1 MKKIALI
8 TGASSGLGEA
18 IAKVFKEKGFK
29 VIGVCR
35 SEPKIEVDR
44 WLKADIAHDGIYK
57 ELMSKVTEEFGRL
70 DVLVNAAGKGNYA
83 TWEEFD
89 DTRIRDLFELNFFAL
104 VNITCVFLPLL
115 KESKGTIVNIAS
127 IAGRKYIP
135 CMGPYCATKHSVAA
149 FSGSLRAEV
158 KGSGVKVLNVSPGH
172 IMTGFSKN
180 SLGPRKLPYIPAF
193 GSNPSCLARRVYKA
207 YKYNWRSFTYPRI
220 YNVLILAAH
229 IFPRFYDWCSRK
241 LWKLDR
247 EDRDYITPESSQ
259 ATAEATVE
267 TENDQT
273 PRL

>member
-1 MKKIALI
+1 MEKVALI

-18 IAKVFKEKGFK
+18 IAKVFKEKGFS

-35 SEPKIEVDR
+35 SKPKIEVDR

-57 ELMSKVTEEFGRL
+57 ELMSKVKEEFGRL

-89 DTRIRDLFELNFFAL
+89 DAGIRDLFELNFFAL
-104 VNITCVFLPLL
+104 VNITCAFLPLL
-115 KESKGTIVNIAS
+115 KESTGPIVNIAS

-158 KGSGVKVLNVSPGH
+158 KGTGVKVINVSPGH
-172 IMTGFSKN
+172 IKTGFSEH
-180 SLGPRKLPYIPAF
+180 SLGPREFPYIPDF
-193 GSNPSCLARRVYKA
+193 GSSASGLARRLYKA

-220 YNVLILAAH
+220 YNVFILAAH
-229 IFPRFYDWCSRK
+229 IFPRFYDWASRRT
-241 LWKLDR
+241 WKLDR
-247 EDRDYITPESSQ
+247 ENKDYIISESSR
-259 ATAEATVE
+259 ATAEAIVE
-267 TENDQT
+267 TESDQA